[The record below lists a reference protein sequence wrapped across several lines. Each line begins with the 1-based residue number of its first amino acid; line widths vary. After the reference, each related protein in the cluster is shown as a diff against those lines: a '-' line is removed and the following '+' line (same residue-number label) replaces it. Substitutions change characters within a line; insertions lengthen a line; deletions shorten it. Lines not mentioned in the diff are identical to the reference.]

1 MMIRRLFSIRFTR
14 LDVTVWSICLGLLA
28 ATLLTIL
35 VGDRVGITV
44 LSFSP
49 SGIISST
56 SPVVIRFSQIMNRDS
71 VIQHFQVQP
80 AITGTFS
87 WNGTVM
93 TFTPTVAWQT
103 GLEYTVTL
111 KSGAESES
119 GRQVLNDLQFTFN
132 VRYARIAYLSPAD
145 NSAPSN
151 IWIASLMNPSDMQQI
166 TFSPTGITSFDVSPT
181 GSQIVF
187 AERNGST
194 GLSDI
199 KMLDLET
206 DALVQLTNC
215 VDNRCEHP
223 RWSPNGSII
232 AYERIDFNT
241 DLGNVGLPFANTGL
255 ASSPSRIWLINLTSE
270 PLTNY
275 LLFADNQKLGY
286 LPVWS
291 AHGNQIAVY
300 DRSIPGVRIY
310 DFVQNQEISLP
321 SLYGVPGF
329 LSPDGTQ
336 LILPEVARDETGMNP
351 HLQIIDLATRQ
362 STSLSTAAD
371 RVSEQMAAW
380 RPDGRA
386 IVIARRNLSNGNG
399 GDQLYLVDAA
409 TLQTRP
415 LIMDMNYV
423 NEFFSW
429 DPEGVRIIIQ
439 RSPRNEFETS
449 APGIWMYNTG
459 TNQLLLVAA
468 NAFNP
473 RWVP

>member
-1 MMIRRLFSIRFTR
+1 
-14 LDVTVWSICLGLLA
+14 
-28 ATLLTIL
+28 
-35 VGDRVGITV
+35 
-44 LSFSP
+44 
-49 SGIISST
+49 
-56 SPVVIRFSQIMNRDS
+56 
-71 VIQHFQVQP
+71 
-80 AITGTFS
+80 
-87 WNGTVM
+87 
-93 TFTPTVAWQT
+93 
-103 GLEYTVTL
+103 
-111 KSGAESES
+111 
-119 GRQVLNDLQFTFN
+119 
-132 VRYARIAYLSPAD
+132 
-145 NSAPSN
+145 
-151 IWIASLMNPSDMQQI
+151 
-166 TFSPTGITSFDVSPT
+166 
-181 GSQIVF
+181 
-187 AERNGST
+187 
-194 GLSDI
+194 
-199 KMLDLET
+199 
-206 DALVQLTNC
+206 
-215 VDNRCEHP
+215 
-223 RWSPNGSII
+223 
-232 AYERIDFNT
+232 
-241 DLGNVGLPFANTGL
+241 
-255 ASSPSRIWLINLTSE
+255 
-270 PLTNY
+270 
-275 LLFADNQKLGY
+275 
-286 LPVWS
+286 
-291 AHGNQIAVY
+291 
-300 DRSIPGVRIY
+300 RSIPGVRIY